1 MKNLTIA
8 FSLMALSLC
17 SVSSFAQDENSG
29 CLFADKR
36 LIDLPKNEISISLA
50 FGIGSTSYGN
60 NHNEHC
66 SSFKKAPYAYSD
78 GWHCGFGY
86 GAFNGRYMRNISKR
100 FAVGL
105 SFGYAGE
112 DSEWYTYDHV
122 TEKPEDSYPYC
133 KPLFDWNSDGVVNSD
148 DYPEGPGYDPMAS
161 VCHKDCYVLP
171 SFRAF
176 WFSKR
181 FVALYSFAAVG
192 LKLTKVSEYDNN
204 PHDGVNFTCDKTD
217 IGFAWNVVPVG
228 VEVGGR
234 HVRFFS
240 EMSVNHIGAGAE
252 MGCRVRF

>member
-1 MKNLTIA
+1 LTIA
-8 FSLMALSLC
+8 LSLMALSLC
-17 SVSSFAQDENSG
+17 SVSSFAQDDNSG
-29 CLFADKR
+29 CIFSNKR
-36 LIDLPKNEISISLA
+36 LIDLPKNEISISLG
-50 FGIGSTSYGN
+50 FGVGTTEDSN
-60 NHNEHC
+60 NHKNHC
-66 SSFKKAPYAYSD
+66 PSFNNAPQPYSD
-78 GWHCGFGY
+78 RNHCGFGY
-86 GAFNGRYMRNISKR
+86 ASFNGRYMRNISKR

-112 DSEWYTYDHV
+112 GSEWYTYDPITV
-122 TEKPEDSYPYC
+122 MPDEGYPYW
-133 KPLFDWNSDGVVNSD
+133 KPLYDWNYDGVVNND

-161 VCHKDCYVLP
+161 IGYEDYYVLP

-176 WFSKR
+176 WFSKS

-217 IGFAWNVVPVG
+217 IGFALNVVPVG

-240 EMSVNHIGAGAE
+240 EMSVNHIGVGAE